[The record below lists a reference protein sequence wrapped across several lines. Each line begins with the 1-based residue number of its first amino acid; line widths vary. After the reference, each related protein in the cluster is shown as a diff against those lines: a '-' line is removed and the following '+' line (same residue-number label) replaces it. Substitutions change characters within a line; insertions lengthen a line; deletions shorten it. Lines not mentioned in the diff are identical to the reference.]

1 MGLSE
6 WEKRDA
12 AMWDG
17 FRNGNSSFS
26 PSVAD
31 NNNSTT
37 KITTVTEDANGNK
50 QTVVNENKTAADL
63 MKQKQQEAYDREEPG
78 RQAHAK
84 QVAQRAFDSKMLFDP
99 SIKGTPAWMEY
110 GDTTFGPQAQIPA
123 QYTNIDLPNKDVVNA
138 QGLSR
143 GNIFDRINDG
153 IMSGNLD
160 KAEADRIRMEKGPT
174 SASAISQAEID
185 KQVMEENAFMNKL
198 ELPTLDLPGTSIG
211 DQIRANQS
219 KERGTDMASEQKVYD
234 ADQAEKAGVISKQQA
249 DKIRAEAEIAI
260 AKEDADR
267 ALVAKQHADNRAA
280 KKAAEE
286 AAEAKKAY
294 NIAVDDAVTGGLI
307 TAEQGKAKKDGYTPE
322 SIFDKGS
329 LDGDAPIT
337 TEVEAKA
344 VIDSPENIAAKAEL
358 NKWLESIKD
367 PVVTKEQAKAS
378 AEAMINNAVA
388 AAPKNDGSKL
398 KKALILAAGSMLFG
412 SSFIEALNA
421 GFGVV
426 GKEVEKEQKITAEL
440 AKEQR
445 EIDKAIKIHAGKK
458 AIDGITGP
466 KFTAKPQYVNIGTL
480 SKPVRATLTQ
490 AENGSLYIKHGN
502 NKPVVVTTQQYSD
515 WYSPKEQSESFRKNA
530 DIVKKQVV
538 GSLKETIGDKDN
550 KEWNQTYSTALEA
563 ANQVSGALNAYKEA
577 GINVETGMSSY
588 TQEALESSVLAYAMY
603 KHKNPGGKKALK
615 EFAQDSIIRS
625 NMSESIVQKDGSYL
639 QLPDRAWVLPAP
651 GAVDYKVGE
660 MPDKAYAEAQS
671 GLNSYIHAQSKKLNT
686 KALFDMS
693 NAQKFLIAYQAF
705 ETIKDKQPD
714 QAAIE
719 AGYTPFMW
727 WLKQQRK

>member
-160 KAEADRIRMEKGPT
+160 KAEADRMRMEAAADGREEYNAMVSDQTSEFDDTPWTETVDDKGLT
-174 SASAISQAEID
+174 ASDYAALRDRYNYGKGNGNGDTFQKRVQDRKAVQALEDSYSPSIVEGGFLTKTPSQEERKQRD
-185 KQVMEENAFMNKL
+185 KEVEALKINQAKENA
-198 ELPTLDLPGTSIG
+198 SIFE
-211 DQIRANQS
+211 DVDNFSNEFSKKKDETESAVS
-219 KERGTDMASEQKVYD
+219 KET
-234 ADQAEKAGVISKQQA
+234 
-249 DKIRAEAEIAI
+249 
-260 AKEDADR
+260 
-267 ALVAKQHADNRAA
+267 
-280 KKAAEE
+280 
-286 AAEAKKAY
+286 
-294 NIAVDDAVTGGLI
+294 VTN
-307 TAEQGKAKKDGYTPE
+307 
-322 SIFDKGS
+322 
-329 LDGDAPIT
+329 
-337 TEVEAKA
+337 EVEAKA

-538 GSLKETIGDKDN
+538 GSLKETIGDRDN

>member
-160 KAEADRIRMEKGPT
+160 KAEADRIRMEAAADGREEYNAMVSDQTSSLAEDPWTETVDDKGLT
-174 SASAISQAEID
+174 DSDYAALRDRYSYGEGRGNGDTFQ
-185 KQVMEENAFMNKL
+185 KQVQDRKDVQALKDSYSPSIVEGGFLKKTPSQEEKKQRDKEVEALKIKQAKENA
-198 ELPTLDLPGTSIG
+198 SIFE
-211 DQIRANQS
+211 DVDNFSNEFSKKKDETESAVS
-219 KERGTDMASEQKVYD
+219 KET
-234 ADQAEKAGVISKQQA
+234 
-249 DKIRAEAEIAI
+249 
-260 AKEDADR
+260 
-267 ALVAKQHADNRAA
+267 
-280 KKAAEE
+280 
-286 AAEAKKAY
+286 
-294 NIAVDDAVTGGLI
+294 VTN
-307 TAEQGKAKKDGYTPE
+307 
-322 SIFDKGS
+322 
-329 LDGDAPIT
+329 
-337 TEVEAKA
+337 EVEAKA

-367 PVVTKEQAKAS
+367 PVVTKEQAQAS

-412 SSFIEALNA
+412 SSFTEAVNA

-426 GKEVEKEQKITAEL
+426 GKEVEKEQKLAAEL
-440 AKEQR
+440 AKDQR
-445 EIDKAIKIHAGKK
+445 EINKQLSIYAGKQ
-458 AIDGITGP
+458 ALGDGESSAAALSSFMKSSPDNLNLWKGNTFNGENFVKSMKRLKVPPREWEVYKEIAFSKKNTSGIELSAAQKKTNASTISDIRKNVIKSDDDK
-466 KFTAKPQYVNIGTL
+466 KFHKG
-480 SKPVRATLTQ
+480 LTQ
-490 AENGSLYIKHGN
+490 LAAEFSKGGLVMDSSERGFKNRASFEA
-502 NKPVVVTTQQYSD
+502 TMTDWMRDYSD
-515 WYSPKEQSESFRKNA
+515 WEKGGRDTWAYHGTDYAADEGYQIISPIPYFWRTVGLMTETGTGDIKPIDASEAKDFGIRQINVIKATLGILYPNDKKSQHAFQ
-530 DIVKKQVV
+530 VKVR
-538 GSLKETIGDKDN
+538 
-550 KEWNQTYSTALEA
+550 KEWMEEARSKLETEGQGQDGYHYDDYLA
-563 ANQVSGALNAYKEA
+563 AKVQ
-577 GINVETGMSSY
+577 
-588 TQEALESSVLAYAMY
+588 
-603 KHKNPGGKKALK
+603 
-615 EFAQDSIIRS
+615 SI
-625 NMSESIVQKDGSYL
+625 EVQ
-639 QLPDRAWVLPAP
+639 
-651 GAVDYKVGE
+651 
-660 MPDKAYAEAQS
+660 
-671 GLNSYIHAQSKKLNT
+671 
-686 KALFDMS
+686 
-693 NAQKFLIAYQAF
+693 
-705 ETIKDKQPD
+705 
-714 QAAIE
+714 
-719 AGYTPFMW
+719 
-727 WLKQQRK
+727 